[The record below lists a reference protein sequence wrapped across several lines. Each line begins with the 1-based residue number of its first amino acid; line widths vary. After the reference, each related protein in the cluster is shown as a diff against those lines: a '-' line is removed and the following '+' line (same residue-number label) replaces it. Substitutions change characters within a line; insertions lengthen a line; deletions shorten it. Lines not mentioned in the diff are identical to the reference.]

1 MLITAL
7 MVSSA
12 SARRTDEGTFE
23 IGGSA
28 MVDSASFYGTE
39 IAFDLNAGLFIET
52 GTLIG
57 GYLAVS
63 DNDYVTTVS
72 GGAMGKYHFLDDG
85 QTPFSPYVGAE
96 LGGAYA
102 TTEADDVTA
111 LVLGGK
117 LGFDYFL
124 TENVALDVS
133 ANLRA
138 ASDDVYSDEDGLT
151 NTDITLTAGL
161 AFFF

>member
-1 MLITAL
+1 MLVTAL
-7 MVSSA
+7 MVASA

-23 IGGSA
+23 LGGSL
-28 MVDSASFYGTE
+28 MIDSASFYGTE
-39 IAFDLNAGLFIET
+39 IALDLNAGQYIET

-57 GYLAVS
+57 GFLAVS
-63 DNDYVTTVS
+63 DNDFVTTVS

-96 LGGAYA
+96 LGGVYA
-102 TTEADDVTA
+102 TTEADDATA

-133 ANLRA
+133 ANLRLA
-138 ASDDVYSDEDGLT
+138 TDDVYSDEDGLT
-151 NTDITLTAGL
+151 NTDITVTVGL